1 MAIVDHMTVCFVGLK
16 GNPLSPDILNI
27 YNQANGTQL
36 LLRYMLDHL
45 PGNWTSDLSGNP
57 HVALDILPHF
67 YKLFWSWNPFFLQL
81 SEQFFVDVTIHYSGS
96 NYFQKVR
103 SYYKPVRP
111 QQFVK

>member
-1 MAIVDHMTVCFVGLK
+1 MAVCFVGLK

-45 PGNWTSDLSGNP
+45 PGNWASDLSVNP

-67 YKLFWSWNPFFLQL
+67 YKLFFVMESFFLATFR
-81 SEQFFVDVTIHYSGS
+81 EVFCRCNNTF
-96 NYFQKVR
+96 
-103 SYYKPVRP
+103 
-111 QQFVK
+111 